1 MGSSDPLQNL
11 GQISWTGGLANANP
25 AKTWDSYA
33 ELRKEIVS
41 LFLDTPSLYDRVV
54 RRASE
59 STFVVEYK
67 YPRVYE
73 YGGLAQK
80 RHQRRYGSFA
90 KAMRRFNYLLA
101 TRLELHAAYIL
112 SVPID
117 LAHYREKARQA
128 GAICLDCGSHN
139 WKFDGK
145 EHDGA

>member
-1 MGSSDPLQNL
+1 MSSGLMSQA
-11 GQISWTGGLANANP
+11 SGLANAQMGKVYDP
-25 AKTWDSYA
+25 YA

-41 LFLDTPSLYDRVV
+41 LFLDTPSLYDRVA

-67 YPRVYE
+67 YPKELE

-101 TRLELHAAYIL
+101 TRELHAAYIL

-117 LAHYREKARQA
+117 LAHYRKKARQA
-128 GAICLDCGSHN
+128 GAICLDCGGHN

-145 EHDGA
+145 EHDSV